1 MHPIVII
8 GSGLAGY
15 NTAKELRKL
24 DAAVPLVI
32 IASDSSPFYSK
43 PMLSNAIASKKTPA
57 AIALNTPEQMAEQLK
72 GAVRAHTRVDAID
85 TAAHTLKIGNETL
98 HYSKLVLA
106 LGADQIRLPI
116 NGSGASDIQTVNDLD
131 DYARFRTAI
140 EGKKRVAIIGAGLI
154 GCEFA
159 NDLAAGGYAVDIIDI
174 AQQALGRLLPPEG
187 GDMLKDKLSALGVQW
202 HLGTSVQSV
211 DAANGGYALT
221 LANGATLQADIV
233 LSAVGLKP
241 RTTLAAAAGIKVNR
255 GIVADRNLAT
265 SAPDVYTLGD
275 CAEIEGMVMPYVMPI
290 MHASRALAQTLAG
303 KPTTVSFPAMPVMVK
318 TPACPTIVAPPAIG
332 AVGAWQV
339 EATADGVKS
348 LFNGADGKLLGFAL
362 NGAATAERANLHLP
376 FLVAGVLCVASGLL
390 MIVLRRIWSAAL
402 PPVAADAPAQPL

>member
-24 DAAVPLVI
+24 DTTVPLVI
-32 IASDSSPFYSK
+32 IAADSSPFYSK

-57 AIALNTPEQMAEQLK
+57 AIALNTPQQMAEQLK
-72 GAVRAHTRVDAID
+72 ATVRANTRIDAID
-85 TAAHTLKIGNETL
+85 TAAHTLKIGDETL
-98 HYSKLVLA
+98 AYSRLVLA

-116 NGSGASDIQTVNDLD
+116 AGDAAGSILTVNDLD
-131 DYARFRTAI
+131 DYARFRAAL

-159 NDLAAGGYAVDIIDI
+159 NDLATGGYAVDIIDI
-174 AQQALGRLLPPEG
+174 AQQALGRLLPAEG
-187 GDMLKDKLSALGVQW
+187 GAMLKDKLAALGVQW

-211 DAANGGYALT
+211 DATGSVYTLT
-221 LANGATLQADIV
+221 LANGAALQTDLV

-241 RTTLAAAAGIKVNR
+241 RTALAAAAGIKVNR

-275 CAEIEGMVMPYVMPI
+275 CAEIEGLVMPYVMPI

-303 KPTTVSFPAMPVMVK
+303 KPAAVSFPAMPVMVK
-318 TPACPTIVAPPAIG
+318 TPACPTIVAPPAAG
-332 AVGAWQV
+332 AAGSWQI
-339 EATADGVKS
+339 EATADGVMS
-348 LFNGADGKLLGFAL
+348 LFTGADGKLLGFAL
-362 NGAATAERANLHLP
+362 NGAATAERAKLAPQLP
-376 FLVAGVLCVASGLL
+376 AVLA
-390 MIVLRRIWSAAL
+390 
-402 PPVAADAPAQPL
+402 

>member
-1 MHPIVII
+1 MHPIIII

-24 DAAVPLVI
+24 DTAVPLVI
-32 IASDSSPFYSK
+32 IAADSSPFYSK

-57 AIALNTPEQMAEQLK
+57 AIALNTPAQMAEQLK
-72 GAVRAHTRVDAID
+72 GSVRANTRIDTID
-85 TAAHTLKIGNETL
+85 TAAHTLKIGDETL

-116 NGSGASDIQTVNDLD
+116 NGSGAADIQTVNDLD
-131 DYARFRTAI
+131 DYARFRNTL

-187 GDMLKDKLSALGVQW
+187 GAMLKHKLGALGVQW

-211 DAANGGYALT
+211 DSDNGAYTLT
-221 LANGATLQADIV
+221 LANGATLQADLV

-241 RTTLAAAAGIKVNR
+241 RTALAATAGIKVNR

-265 SAPDVYTLGD
+265 STPDVYTLGD
-275 CAEIEGMVMPYVMPI
+275 CAEIEGLVMPYVMPI

-303 KPTTVSFPAMPVMVK
+303 KPTAVSFPAMPVMVK
-318 TPACPTIVAPPAIG
+318 TPACPTIVAPPA
-332 AVGAWQV
+332 VGATGSWQV

-348 LFNGADGKLLGFAL
+348 LFNSAEGKLLGFAL
-362 NGAATAERANLHLP
+362 NGTATAERAKLAPQLP
-376 FLVAGVLCVASGLL
+376 AVLA
-390 MIVLRRIWSAAL
+390 
-402 PPVAADAPAQPL
+402 

>member
-1 MHPIVII
+1 MHPIIII

-24 DAAVPLVI
+24 DTAVPLVI
-32 IASDSSPFYSK
+32 IAADSSPFYSK

-57 AIALNTPEQMAEQLK
+57 AIALNTPAQMAEQLK
-72 GAVRAHTRVDAID
+72 GSVRANTRIDTID
-85 TAAHTLKIGNETL
+85 TAAHTLKIGDETL

-116 NGSGASDIQTVNDLD
+116 NGSGAADIQTVNDLD
-131 DYARFRTAI
+131 DYARFRNAL

-187 GDMLKDKLSALGVQW
+187 GAMLKHKLAALGVQW

-211 DAANGGYALT
+211 DSDNGAYTLT
-221 LANGATLQADIV
+221 LANGATLQADLV

-241 RTTLAAAAGIKVNR
+241 RTALAAAAGIKVNR

-265 SAPDVYTLGD
+265 STPDVYTLGD
-275 CAEIEGMVMPYVMPI
+275 CAEIEGLVMPYVMPI

-303 KPTTVSFPAMPVMVK
+303 KPTAVSFPAMPVMVK
-318 TPACPTIVAPPAIG
+318 TPACPTIVAPPA
-332 AVGAWQV
+332 VGATGSWQV
-339 EATADGVKS
+339 EATAEGVKS
-348 LFNGADGKLLGFAL
+348 LFNSAEGKLLGFAL
-362 NGAATAERANLHLP
+362 NGTATAERAKLAPQLP
-376 FLVAGVLCVASGLL
+376 AILA
-390 MIVLRRIWSAAL
+390 
-402 PPVAADAPAQPL
+402 

>member
-1 MHPIVII
+1 MHPIIII

-24 DAAVPLVI
+24 DAATPLVV
-32 IASDSSPFYSK
+32 IASDSSSFYSK
-43 PMLSNAIASKKTPA
+43 PMLSNAIASKKTPS
-57 AIALNTPEQMAEQLK
+57 AIALNTPAQMAEQLK
-72 GAVRAHTRVDAID
+72 GSVRANSRVDAID
-85 TAAHTLKIGNETL
+85 TAAHTLKIGDETL

-116 NGSGASDIQTVNDLD
+116 SGSGAADIQTVNDLD

-140 EGKKRVAIIGAGLI
+140 EGKKRVSIIGAGLI

-187 GDMLKDKLSALGVQW
+187 GAMLKDKLTALGVQW
-202 HLGTSVQSV
+202 HLGNSVQSV
-211 DAANGGYALT
+211 DTAAGAYTLT
-221 LANGATLQADIV
+221 LANGTSLEADIV

-241 RTTLAAAAGIKVNR
+241 RTALAAAAGIKVNR
-255 GIVADRNLAT
+255 GIVADRHLAT

-303 KPTTVSFPAMPVMVK
+303 KSTAVSFPAMPVMVK

-332 AVGAWQV
+332 AAGSWQV

-348 LFNGADGKLLGFAL
+348 LFNSADGKLLGFAL
-362 NGAATAERANLHLP
+362 NGAATAERAKLAP
-376 FLVAGVLCVASGLL
+376 Q
-390 MIVLRRIWSAAL
+390 L
-402 PPVAADAPAQPL
+402 PPVLA

>member
-1 MHPIVII
+1 MHPIIII

-24 DAAVPLVI
+24 DTAVPLVI
-32 IASDSSPFYSK
+32 IAADSSPFYSK

-57 AIALNTPEQMAEQLK
+57 AIALNTPAQMAEQLK
-72 GAVRAHTRVDAID
+72 GSVRANTRIDAID
-85 TAAHTLKIGNETL
+85 TAAHTLKIGDETL

-116 NGSGASDIQTVNDLD
+116 NGSGAADIQTVNDLD
-131 DYARFRTAI
+131 DYARFRNAL

-187 GDMLKDKLSALGVQW
+187 GAMLKHKLAALGVQW

-211 DAANGGYALT
+211 DSDNGAYTLT
-221 LANGATLQADIV
+221 LANGATLQADLV

-241 RTTLAAAAGIKVNR
+241 RTALAAAAGIKVNR

-265 SAPDVYTLGD
+265 STPDVYTLGD
-275 CAEIEGMVMPYVMPI
+275 CAEIEGLVMPYVMPI

-303 KPTTVSFPAMPVMVK
+303 KPTAVSFPAMPVMVK
-318 TPACPTIVAPPAIG
+318 TPACPTIVAPPA
-332 AVGAWQV
+332 VGATGSWQV
-339 EATADGVKS
+339 EATADGIKS
-348 LFNGADGKLLGFAL
+348 LFNSAEGKLLGFAL
-362 NGAATAERANLHLP
+362 NGTATAERAKLAPQLP
-376 FLVAGVLCVASGLL
+376 AVLA
-390 MIVLRRIWSAAL
+390 
-402 PPVAADAPAQPL
+402 

>member
-43 PMLSNAIASKKTPA
+43 PMLSNAIASTKTPA

-131 DYARFRTAI
+131 DYARFR
-140 EGKKRVAIIGAGLI
+140 
-154 GCEFA
+154 
-159 NDLAAGGYAVDIIDI
+159 
-174 AQQALGRLLPPEG
+174 
-187 GDMLKDKLSALGVQW
+187 
-202 HLGTSVQSV
+202 
-211 DAANGGYALT
+211 
-221 LANGATLQADIV
+221 
-233 LSAVGLKP
+233 
-241 RTTLAAAAGIKVNR
+241 
-255 GIVADRNLAT
+255 
-265 SAPDVYTLGD
+265 
-275 CAEIEGMVMPYVMPI
+275 
-290 MHASRALAQTLAG
+290 
-303 KPTTVSFPAMPVMVK
+303 
-318 TPACPTIVAPPAIG
+318 
-332 AVGAWQV
+332 
-339 EATADGVKS
+339 
-348 LFNGADGKLLGFAL
+348 
-362 NGAATAERANLHLP
+362 
-376 FLVAGVLCVASGLL
+376 
-390 MIVLRRIWSAAL
+390 
-402 PPVAADAPAQPL
+402 

>member
-1 MHPIVII
+1 MHPIIII

-24 DAAVPLVI
+24 DTATPLVV
-32 IASDSSPFYSK
+32 IASDSSSFYSK

-57 AIALNTPEQMAEQLK
+57 AIALNTPTQMAEQLK
-72 GAVRAHTRVDAID
+72 GSVRANTRVDAID
-85 TAAHTLKIGNETL
+85 TAAHTLKIGDETL

-116 NGSGASDIQTVNDLD
+116 SGSGTADTQTVNDLD

-187 GDMLKDKLSALGVQW
+187 GAMLKDKLTALGVQW

-211 DAANGGYALT
+211 DTAAGAYTLT
-221 LANGATLQADIV
+221 LANGASLQADIV

-241 RTTLAAAAGIKVNR
+241 RTALAAAAGIKVNR
-255 GIVADRNLAT
+255 GIVADRHLAT
-265 SAPDVYTLGD
+265 SAADIYTLGD

-303 KPTTVSFPAMPVMVK
+303 KSTAVSFPAMPVMVK

-332 AVGAWQV
+332 AAGAWQV

-348 LFNGADGKLLGFAL
+348 LFNSADGKLLGFAL
-362 NGAATAERANLHLP
+362 NGAATAERAKLAP
-376 FLVAGVLCVASGLL
+376 Q
-390 MIVLRRIWSAAL
+390 L
-402 PPVAADAPAQPL
+402 PPVLA